1 MKRKEARTMR
11 TMTMK
16 SITAG
21 SNNVIR
27 RISFELV
34 IYEYT
39 YGKSIALV
47 LEASRLVISYG

>member
-27 RISFELV
+27 RTSFELM

-39 YGKSIALV
+39 YGKGIALV
-47 LEASRLVISYG
+47 LEAS

>member
-21 SNNVIR
+21 SNNFIR
-27 RISFELV
+27 RTSFELM

-39 YGKSIALV
+39 YGKGIAVV
-47 LEASRLVISYG
+47 LEAS